1 MTQEELER
9 LEKGK
14 QMRDDIEAHKRM
26 ISLMEEAIN
35 LSDDVRSAM
44 IVINKETEAPMP
56 PSVAVEIMAKARGM
70 IEDEYY
76 KLTQDFEKL

>member
-44 IVINKETEAPMP
+44 IVINKDTEAPCRQAWP
-56 PSVAVEIMAKARGM
+56 WKSWRGPGA
-70 IEDEYY
+70 
-76 KLTQDFEKL
+76 

>member
-1 MTQEELER
+1 MTQDDLTI
-9 LEKGK
+9 LDKGQ

-44 IVINKETEAPMP
+44 IVINKDTEAPMP

-76 KLTQDFEKL
+76 KLTQDFAKL

>member
-56 PSVAVEIMAKARGM
+56 PSVAVEIMAKAMGM
-70 IEDEYY
+70 IESELY
-76 KLTQDFEKL
+76 KLTRDSKKL